1 MLYGAIIGDIAG
13 SRFEFNNWRS
23 KDFQIFSEDS
33 FFTDDTLMTLAVAV
47 GLAKSWKDGYK
58 KLSTNTIKS
67 MQEIGQPYPYA
78 GWGGNFHHWMYSKK
92 PQPYNSFGNGAAM
105 RVSAVGWFAQDTAE
119 VINLSRA
126 VTEIS
131 HNHEEGIKG
140 AESVAMLIYFA
151 RLGADK
157 AVLRSI
163 ANNYYHWHFTLDEIR
178 DTYEFNET
186 CQDTVPQAMEAF
198 FESNSFEDAIRLAV
212 SVGGDS
218 DTLAAI
224 TGSIAEAFYGVPEW
238 MKKEARGYLN
248 KPLLDLLDQIDK

>member
-1 MLYGAIIGDIAG
+1 
-13 SRFEFNNWRS
+13 
-23 KDFQIFSEDS
+23 
-33 FFTDDTLMTLAVAV
+33 
-47 GLAKSWKDGYK
+47 
-58 KLSTNTIKS
+58 
-67 MQEIGQPYPYA
+67 
-78 GWGGNFHHWMYSKK
+78 
-92 PQPYNSFGNGAAM
+92 M

-151 RLGADK
+151 RLGTDK

-163 ANNYYHWHFTLDEIR
+163 TNNYYHWHFTLDEIR

-186 CQDTVPQAMEAF
+186 CQGTVPQAMEAF

-238 MKKEARGYLN
+238 MKKEARGYLDE
-248 KPLLDLLDQIDK
+248 PLLDLLDQIDK